1 MLLLGGSQLSC
12 SLVPLP
18 PERPDVPPPAL
29 PPPPPPPP
37 NLEQRFER
45 IAAEL
50 GPPSDDGL
58 TTAVAIEGS
67 TANFSRLRRALDAIV
82 REDME
87 DYTAEHGPLV
97 REGRVEREGPPPQAR
112 IAMFGSSHIAG
123 DLVSGA
129 LRERLQRQ
137 FGDAGHG
144 FVTAVP
150 PYGDYWQSGVHVE
163 EGEGWSV
170 VEASAKFLD
179 GAIFGPNGMAFDALE
194 PAWAELTAER
204 ASHVELFYLS
214 QPGGGTLE
222 VSVDGVAH
230 ELDTRGALPSGAVEH
245 IALLDGPHRVRL
257 ETDGSEAVRIFGAA
271 FERDVRGV
279 LVDQLGLNGTT
290 AAHVVQNDETVQ
302 RTLLSSRRADL
313 FVMWLGT
320 NEASEDW
327 PIEVQAERFRA
338 AIARLG
344 SSMPGAGCLVV
355 GPLDRRQHDRDG
367 HPFVP
372 WALTPIAAMQHRIA
386 LEEGCAYYDA
396 LAWQS
401 GEGPLV
407 AGPNTAEERERSI
420 GTVVEGPV
428 ERFEA
433 ASPPLMRPDRVHLT
447 YEGYVRFS
455 ADFVRALL
463 EVLAR
468 TEP

>member
-1 MLLLGGSQLSC
+1 M
-12 SLVPLP
+12 
-18 PERPDVPPPAL
+18 
-29 PPPPPPPP
+29 
-37 NLEQRFER
+37 
-45 IAAEL
+45 
-50 GPPSDDGL
+50 
-58 TTAVAIEGS
+58 
-67 TANFSRLRRALDAIV
+67 
-82 REDME
+82 
-87 DYTAEHGPLV
+87 
-97 REGRVEREGPPPQAR
+97 
-112 IAMFGSSHIAG
+112 
-123 DLVSGA
+123 
-129 LRERLQRQ
+129 
-137 FGDAGHG
+137 
-144 FVTAVP
+144 
-150 PYGDYWQSGVHVE
+150 
-163 EGEGWSV
+163 
-170 VEASAKFLD
+170 
-179 GAIFGPNGMAFDALE
+179 
-194 PAWAELTAER
+194 
-204 ASHVELFYLS
+204 
-214 QPGGGTLE
+214 
-222 VSVDGVAH
+222 SVDGVAH
-230 ELDTRGALPSGAVEH
+230 ELETEGAVPSGAVEH